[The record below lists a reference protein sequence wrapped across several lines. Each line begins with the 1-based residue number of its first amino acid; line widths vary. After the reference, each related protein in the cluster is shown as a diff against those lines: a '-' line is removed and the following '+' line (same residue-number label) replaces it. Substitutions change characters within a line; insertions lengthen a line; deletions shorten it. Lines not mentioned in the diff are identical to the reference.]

1 MATSYEKVFKAFLSK
16 IQDPLYAELEVEVAT
31 DDLIEI
37 MDAAI
42 LNFEYPKVDLKDKD
56 DVLQQFTNTLGFDEI
71 QILAQIMVLEWMRR
85 ELRSVDALRQFM
97 TTKDYATFSQANHI
111 NALRNAELMEGRRIE
126 KLKIKYSIR
135 DGNQPVLQSLGGD
148 GS

>member
-1 MATSYEKVFKAFLSK
+1 MTPYDKVFKAFLSK
-16 IQDPLYAELEVEVAT
+16 IQDPLYAELEVYVAM

-56 DVLQQFTNTLGFDEI
+56 DELELFTNTLGFDEV
-71 QILAQIMVLEWMRR
+71 QILAQMMVLEWMRR
-85 ELRSVDALRQFM
+85 ELRNVDTLRQTV
-97 TTKDYATFSQANHI
+97 TTKDYSTFSQANHI
-111 NALRNAELMEGRRIE
+111 NALRNAETMESRRIE
-126 KLKIKYSIR
+126 KLKIKYSMR
-135 DGNQPVLQSLGGD
+135 NGNQPVLQSLGGD